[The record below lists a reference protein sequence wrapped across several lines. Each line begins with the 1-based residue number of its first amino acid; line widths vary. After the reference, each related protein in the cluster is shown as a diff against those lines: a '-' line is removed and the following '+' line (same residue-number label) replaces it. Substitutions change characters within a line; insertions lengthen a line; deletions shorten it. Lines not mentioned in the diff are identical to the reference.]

1 MRLRDLGGLIVID
14 FIDMENN
21 KNQREVEQRLKDA
34 LHYDRARVQM
44 GKISRF
50 GLMELS
56 RQRLRPALNEGTH
69 ITCPRCNGT
78 GVIRDVESSALHV
91 LRVIQEEAMKENT
104 ATVHAQVPVDVATYL
119 LNEKRAE
126 IAKMEARLK
135 VEIVLIPNKHIET
148 PHYRLDRLRHDDE
161 RLNNYRASYVIAEGP
176 ADDSSYLDSKFAP
189 AKQRQEAV
197 VKGITP
203 IQPAPVATQATAAE
217 AERQHVPE
225 AAAAALAPRAVA
237 AGAPANEG
245 FIGRLLRLFRKP
257 AANEA
262 PAAAQ
267 PAATGC
273 APALAAPQAT
283 ARPAGE
289 PAAGATSRREG
300 REGGRDAGRGRDG
313 RRDAEG
319 RGRDGRPPREERG
332 RDGRAREE
340 RAGGRGRDE
349 REGRAQA
356 AEGAQAQ
363 TSDVGGP
370 PRARE
375 GREPRRERTG
385 RGPEQ
390 AERVEAGRRSSTA
403 RRRRTPGRRAA
414 TPRSRRA

>member
-1 MRLRDLGGLIVID
+1 
-14 FIDMENN
+14 
-21 KNQREVEQRLKDA
+21 
-34 LHYDRARVQM
+34 M

-203 IQPAPVATQATAAE
+203 SQPAPVATQATAAE

-237 AGAPANEG
+237 AGAPSNEG
-245 FIGRLLRLFRKP
+245 FIGRLLRLFPQARR
-257 AANEA
+257 ERS

-267 PAATGC
+267 PAAT
-273 APALAAPQAT
+273 AAPPALAAPQAGQ
-283 ARPAGE
+283 PAGE
-289 PAAGATSRREG
+289 PAAGARRG
-300 REGGRDAGRGRDG
+300 REDGRGGRDAGRGRDG
-313 RRDAEG
+313 RLM
-319 RGRDGRPPREERG
+319 
-332 RDGRAREE
+332 
-340 RAGGRGRDE
+340 
-349 REGRAQA
+349 
-356 AEGAQAQ
+356 
-363 TSDVGGP
+363 
-370 PRARE
+370 PRA
-375 GREPRRERTG
+375 
-385 RGPEQ
+385 
-390 AERVEAGRRSSTA
+390 AVEMV
-403 RRRRTPGRRAA
+403 GRRAKSAAAMAAPARSAPAVVVA
-414 TPRSRRA
+414 TSAKAGPRRPKGTSANQRRWRSAAGARGPRTAARARGGVDRNRLNASRQVPKQHRAPKAHAGTASSDAAVAARLEGSEAPALPLAPRRLRGATGEGQWPRRRQ